1 MPKKK
6 LPPPPPAR
14 KPRAD
19 AERNRERILEAAKE
33 VFTRDGAA
41 ASLDDIAR
49 RSGIGNATLYRHF
62 PTRDAL
68 IEAVYRSEVEKLAA
82 AEQRFAAT
90 MPPLEALRDWML
102 LLIDHISGKKLI
114 IPAMDTVA
122 GGSMR
127 LIEGSRSLIHT
138 AFVASVKRAIAS
150 GDLRSDTDPNDF
162 VRALVGVFHTTALP
176 GWEPSARRLVDILI
190 AGSRSTPSTLATRPA
205 RGKNPVNAPLDRDG
219 SPDRRHSGSH
229 TNCATTSSYRPQRRN
244 ARSGE
249 IRCVPL
255 SGVLPR

>member
-6 LPPPPPAR
+6 PAPPTR

-19 AERNRERILEAAKE
+19 AKRNRERILEVAKD

-49 RSGIGNATLYRHF
+49 RAGIGNATLYRHF

-68 IEAVYRSEVEKLAA
+68 IEAVYRGEVEKLAA

-90 MPPLEALRDWML
+90 MPPLEALRAWML
-102 LLIDHISGKKLI
+102 LFIDHVDSKRLI

-127 LIEGSRSLIHT
+127 LIEGARSLIHT
-138 AFVASVKRAIAS
+138 AFTTSVKRAIAS
-150 GDLRSDTDPNDF
+150 GELRADTNPEDF
-162 VRALVGVFHTTALP
+162 VRALVGVFHTTAIP
-176 GWEPSARRLVDILI
+176 GWEQSARRLVNILI
-190 AGSRSTPSTLATRPA
+190 AGSRPTKR
-205 RGKNPVNAPLDRDG
+205 
-219 SPDRRHSGSH
+219 
-229 TNCATTSSYRPQRRN
+229 
-244 ARSGE
+244 
-249 IRCVPL
+249 
-255 SGVLPR
+255 

>member
-1 MPKKK
+1 MSKKK

-19 AERNRERILEAAKE
+19 AQRNRERILEVAKE

-49 RSGIGNATLYRHF
+49 QAGIGPGTLYRHF

-82 AEQRFAAT
+82 AEQRFAAA
-90 MPPLEALRDWML
+90 MPPLEALRAWML
-102 LLIDHISGKKLI
+102 LFIDHVAGKMLI
-114 IPAMDTVA
+114 IPAMNTVA
-122 GGSMR
+122 GGSVR
-127 LIEGSRSLIHT
+127 LMEGSRSLIHT
-138 AFVASVKRAIAS
+138 AFVASVKRAVAS

-162 VRALVGVFHTTALP
+162 VRALVGIFHTTASP

-190 AGSRSTPSTLATRPA
+190 AGSRSTPKHSSTP
-205 RGKNPVNAPLDRDG
+205 
-219 SPDRRHSGSH
+219 
-229 TNCATTSSYRPQRRN
+229 
-244 ARSGE
+244 
-249 IRCVPL
+249 
-255 SGVLPR
+255 PRMRQK

>member
-6 LPPPPPAR
+6 LLPSPPAR

-19 AERNRERILEAAKE
+19 AQRNRERILEVAKE

-49 RSGIGNATLYRHF
+49 QAGIGPGTLYRHF
-62 PTRDAL
+62 PTRDTL
-68 IEAVYRSEVEKLAA
+68 IAAVYRSEVEKLAA
-82 AEQRFAAT
+82 AEQRFSAT
-90 MPPLEALRDWML
+90 MPPLEALRAWML
-102 LLIDHISGKKLI
+102 LFIDHVSAKKLI

-138 AFVASVKRAIAS
+138 AFVASVNRAIAS

-176 GWEPSARRLVDILI
+176 GWEPSARRLVEILI
-190 AGSRSTPSTLATRPA
+190 AGSRSTLKRPSSPPRTRQ
-205 RGKNPVNAPLDRDG
+205 N
-219 SPDRRHSGSH
+219 
-229 TNCATTSSYRPQRRN
+229 
-244 ARSGE
+244 
-249 IRCVPL
+249 
-255 SGVLPR
+255 

>member
-1 MPKKK
+1 MAKRK
-6 LPPPPPAR
+6 LSSPPPAR

-19 AERNRERILEAAKE
+19 AERNRERILEVAKE

-62 PTRDAL
+62 PTRDDL

-90 MPPLEALRDWML
+90 MPPLEALRAWML
-102 LLIDHISGKKLI
+102 LFIDHIAGKMLI
-114 IPAMDTVA
+114 IPAMNTIA
-122 GGSMR
+122 GGSLR
-127 LIEGSRSLIHT
+127 LMEGSRSLIHM
-138 AFVASVKRAIAS
+138 AFVASVERAIAS

-162 VRALVGVFHTTALP
+162 VRALVGIFHTTASP

-190 AGSRSTPSTLATRPA
+190 AGSSSTP
-205 RGKNPVNAPLDRDG
+205 KD
-219 SPDRRHSGSH
+219 
-229 TNCATTSSYRPQRRN
+229 
-244 ARSGE
+244 
-249 IRCVPL
+249 
-255 SGVLPR
+255 LPTPHRTQQK

>member
-1 MPKKK
+1 MTKEPSTT
-6 LPPPPPAR
+6 AR
-14 KPRAD
+14 KPRID
-19 AERNRERILEAAKE
+19 ALRNRERILEVAKQ

-49 RSGIGNATLYRHF
+49 QARIGPGTLYRHF

-82 AEQRFAAT
+82 AQQRFAAT
-90 MPPLEALRDWML
+90 MPPLEALRAWML
-102 LLIDHISGKKLI
+102 LFIDHVASKALI

-138 AFVASVKRAIAS
+138 AFVASVQRAIAS
-150 GDLRSDTDPNDF
+150 GDLRSDADPNDLA
-162 VRALVGVFHTTALP
+162 RALIGVFHTTAIP

-190 AGSRSTPSTLATRPA
+190 AGSRLTPKL
-205 RGKNPVNAPLDRDG
+205 
-219 SPDRRHSGSH
+219 
-229 TNCATTSSYRPQRRN
+229 
-244 ARSGE
+244 RS
-249 IRCVPL
+249 RV
-255 SGVLPR
+255 

>member
-6 LPPPPPAR
+6 LLPPPPTR

-19 AERNRERILEAAKE
+19 AQRNRERILEVAKE
-33 VFTRDGAA
+33 VFTRDGGA
-41 ASLDDIAR
+41 ASLDDITRQA
-49 RSGIGNATLYRHF
+49 GIGPGTLYRHF

-82 AEQRFAAT
+82 AEQRFAAH
-90 MPPLEALRDWML
+90 MPPLEALRAWML
-102 LLIDHISGKKLI
+102 LFVDHVSAKRLI

-162 VRALVGVFHTTALP
+162 VRALVGIFHTTALP

-190 AGSRSTPSTLATRPA
+190 AGSRSTLKRPSTPPR
-205 RGKNPVNAPLDRDG
+205 
-219 SPDRRHSGSH
+219 
-229 TNCATTSSYRPQRRN
+229 
-244 ARSGE
+244 
-249 IRCVPL
+249 IRQN
-255 SGVLPR
+255 